1 MEEKNIINKIDF
13 KEGTIE
19 YFIKESIRDKAI
31 LEVLETNDT
40 FDMLQEEDVKKLR
53 ERIFNR
59 NIELDSAWLFEED
72 EDYGMDII
80 YKGNNVIHI
89 RYIKC

>member
-1 MEEKNIINKIDF
+1 MEEKKIINKIDF

-19 YFIKESIRDKAI
+19 YFIKESIKNKAI

-40 FDMLQEEDVKKLR
+40 FDMIRKKDVKKLR
-53 ERIFNR
+53 ERIFNK
-59 NIELDSAWLFEED
+59 NMELDSAWLFEKD

>member
-1 MEEKNIINKIDF
+1 MEEQTMINKIDF
-13 KEGTIE
+13 KEGTIN
-19 YFIKESIRDKAI
+19 YFIEESIRDKAI
-31 LEVLETNDT
+31 LEMLESNDT
-40 FDMLQEEDVKKLR
+40 FDMLKEEDIKRLR
-53 ERIFNR
+53 EQIFNTDMV
-59 NIELDSAWLFEED
+59 LDSAWLFEEN

>member
-1 MEEKNIINKIDF
+1 MEEENIINKIDF

-40 FDMLQEEDVKKLR
+40 FDMIRTKYVKKLR
-53 ERIFNR
+53 ERISNR
-59 NIELDSAWLFEED
+59 HIESESE
-72 EDYGMDII
+72 
-80 YKGNNVIHI
+80 
-89 RYIKC
+89 

>member
-1 MEEKNIINKIDF
+1 MEEQTMINKIDF

-19 YFIKESIRDKAI
+19 YFIEEAIRDKAI
-31 LEVLETNDT
+31 LEMLETNDT
-40 FDMLQEEDVKKLR
+40 FDMLKEEDVKRLR
-53 ERIFNR
+53 ERIFNTDMT
-59 NIELDSAWLFEED
+59 LDSAWLFEEN